1 MYTQFAG
8 IQKPFQLA
16 HSVVYMAGSSTTTL
30 HKEPWFQENVTVLT
44 LAQCLIGPT
53 TTFSVHKVLCVAI
66 VYVLHCVHLHV
77 YNDMKCSLCM
87 YFTLLPLFSSV
98 LVQGSVY
105 QHLRDIGPLNE
116 ILARKYTRQI
126 LEGVAY
132 LHDNR
137 IVHRDVKGANIL
149 RGSFGNIKLADFGA
163 SKRLQ
168 VLQ

>member
-1 MYTQFAG
+1 
-8 IQKPFQLA
+8 
-16 HSVVYMAGSSTTTL
+16 
-30 HKEPWFQENVTVLT
+30 
-44 LAQCLIGPT
+44 
-53 TTFSVHKVLCVAI
+53 
-66 VYVLHCVHLHV
+66 
-77 YNDMKCSLCM
+77 
-87 YFTLLPLFSSV
+87 
-98 LVQGSVY
+98 VY

-149 RGSFGNIKLADFGA
+149 RDSFGNIKLADFGA

-168 VLQ
+168 VRSTCTPSVKCIYYTYNKPLTKGKVMGQPACSHTGGATVPFS

>member
-1 MYTQFAG
+1 M
-8 IQKPFQLA
+8 
-16 HSVVYMAGSSTTTL
+16 
-30 HKEPWFQENVTVLT
+30 
-44 LAQCLIGPT
+44 
-53 TTFSVHKVLCVAI
+53 
-66 VYVLHCVHLHV
+66 
-77 YNDMKCSLCM
+77 
-87 YFTLLPLFSSV
+87 
-98 LVQGSVY
+98 Y

-149 RGSFGNIKLADFGA
+149 RDSFGNIKLADFGA

-168 VLQ
+168 VQLTCTPSVKCIYNRPLTKGKVMGCHIVTLSSHNQLVPIQELLYIPLS